1 MRIYDQ
7 HTTKVSFHIYL
18 KNTPGENAFLD
29 VISSGL
35 VHGRT
40 VASATEEAASIISSE
55 FNSQKE
61 ARILKRE

>member
-1 MRIYDQ
+1 
-7 HTTKVSFHIYL
+7 
-18 KNTPGENAFLD
+18 LD

-40 VASATEEAASIISSE
+40 VASAMEEAASITSSE